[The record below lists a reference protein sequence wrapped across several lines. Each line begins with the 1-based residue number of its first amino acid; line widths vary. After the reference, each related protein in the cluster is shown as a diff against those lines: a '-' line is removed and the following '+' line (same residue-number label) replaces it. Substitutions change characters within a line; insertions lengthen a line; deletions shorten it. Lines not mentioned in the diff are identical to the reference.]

1 MERKF
6 EKLEKL
12 AKESIQTP
20 ELPKVLPL
28 IHLRNGMIIFPQT
41 VMPIHV
47 AREKTLMAL
56 EHSIDSHQQLV
67 FVTSQKDPTVEEPTF
82 EQLYQIGTISRVL
95 QVVQLPD
102 GTFRVLLEG
111 IERAR
116 AYEIVQQEPLI
127 VRLEILRINYKKTK
141 KMEALMRSVRES
153 FSKYALYTQ
162 RYPQETLVA
171 ISETVEASRFADFI
185 ASLLPIPLQQR
196 QMLLE
201 ELHPSR
207 RLEILLQILL
217 HENEILEIE
226 RQLDTKVKKRI
237 EESQKEFFLREKL
250 KAITEELG
258 EKDSEV
264 AQLRTNLEKSQL
276 PDFVKRKALSEIER
290 LEKMSPYSAEATV
303 VRTYLDWLI
312 NLPWN
317 SSTKDMEDIKQAK
330 KILEESHYGLSEAKE
345 RILEFLAVRKRSK
358 SVRAPILCF
367 VGPPGVGK
375 TSLAR
380 AVAQALDRKFA
391 HMSLGGLRDEAEIKG
406 HRRTYVGAMPGR
418 ILQLIRNVQSKNPVL
433 LLDEIDKLAVS
444 FQGDPAAALLEV
456 LDPEQNREFVDHYLE
471 VPFDLSNVLFITT
484 ANVTH
489 TIPPAL
495 LDRMEVIWLEG
506 YTDQEKVE
514 IAKSYVIPKLMSE
527 FALNDE
533 QLKISRGVIK
543 KIIHSYTKEAGVRQL
558 TRTLQRLMRKAVL
571 EIEEG
576 EKVITISSK
585 DLEQYL
591 GQELIQNDVILTKPE
606 IGAVHGLA
614 WTEYGGTVMI
624 VETLMMPGN
633 GQLILTG
640 RLGEIMKESA
650 RIALSV
656 ARSFCGEECKGL
668 FRENDIHI
676 NLPEGAV
683 PKDGPSA
690 GVTMT
695 VAMISSALKKRVRN
709 DTAITGEIT
718 LRGKILA
725 VGGIKEKVLAAYRYG
740 INRILLPKTNQKDLS
755 KIPPQIKN
763 KMEFVLVD
771 SIDEVVEKICL

>member
-47 AREKTLMAL
+47 ARENTLMAL

-264 AQLRTNLEKSQL
+264 AQLRKNLEKSQL

-303 VRTYLDWLI
+303 IRTYVDWLI
-312 NLPWN
+312 NLPWDI
-317 SSTKDMEDIKQAK
+317 STKDMEDMKQAK

-418 ILQLIRNVQSKNPVL
+418 IVQLIRNVQSKNPVL

-527 FALNDE
+527 FTLNDE

-571 EIEEG
+571 KIEEG
-576 EKVITISSK
+576 EKAITISSK

-591 GQELIQNDVILTKPE
+591 GQELVQNDVILTKPE

-668 FRENDIHI
+668 FQENDIHI